1 MKSLHNLALASVEAY
16 QNEMVKGTG
25 ACGLHRGGGPRLEVL
40 ESRVMLAMD
49 PIQFRY
55 DFDTTGWF
63 SDPTLGQTRRDALQ
77 RAANDLTS
85 RLNDTLAAIPSPSG
99 TNMWTADFD
108 NPGTGNRQQLANLV
122 VPANTLIVFVGS
134 RDLPGS
140 LDGQASGGFSS
151 SGEQAWN
158 DLILG
163 RGETGAVGPA
173 AARTDVGPWGG
184 AIAFDPAETWNYD
197 PITGNFY
204 NVAQHEIG
212 HLLGITLGF
221 ADNTGTYQPTVWENN
236 VTDSNFDGTA
246 AVAAFGGPV
255 PVIND
260 GNGAHFQ
267 NQVMSDGRRVT
278 MAREGDGTARG
289 FTTLDFAALDDIGWE
304 LRPAAQV
311 PGPTTTPGSAA
322 PFTAITGISGIQVVA
337 KPAGFEVRDTSR
349 VVFNGRLY
357 RGYTDADENVHIE
370 VSPDT
375 TPNFGNSR
383 DTGQQARGNPSLT
396 VNNGKLFIAWTGTNS
411 DQNLNVAQVNVD
423 SNGIFTGLTTGTH
436 EVLGYTSDH
445 APGIGAH
452 REALVLAHSGQPVD
466 ISGDEKLYLD
476 VRAERGSKTSW
487 GPGAFDTGQLTEH
500 PPVLTVFDN
509 GASNEIYLYW
519 IGTDGGDNYARVDF
533 ASASFTPPQSFGVG
547 GRSLTVDGD
556 QRAWL

>member
-1 MKSLHNLALASVEAY
+1 M
-16 QNEMVKGTG
+16 
-25 ACGLHRGGGPRLEVL
+25 
-40 ESRVMLAMD
+40 
-49 PIQFRY
+49 
-55 DFDTTGWF
+55 
-63 SDPTLGQTRRDALQ
+63 
-77 RAANDLTS
+77 
-85 RLNDTLAAIPSPSG
+85 
-99 TNMWTADFD
+99 
-108 NPGTGNRQQLANLV
+108 
-122 VPANTLIVFVGS
+122 
-134 RDLPGS
+134 
-140 LDGQASGGFSS
+140 
-151 SGEQAWN
+151 
-158 DLILG
+158 
-163 RGETGAVGPA
+163 
-173 AARTDVGPWGG
+173 
-184 AIAFDPAETWNYD
+184 
-197 PITGNFY
+197 
-204 NVAQHEIG
+204 
-212 HLLGITLGF
+212 
-221 ADNTGTYQPTVWENN
+221 
-236 VTDSNFDGTA
+236 
-246 AVAAFGGPV
+246 AAFGGPV

-311 PGPTTTPGSAA
+311 PGPTTPPGSAA

-556 QRAWL
+556 QPALGFDDDITIERTAAGGIKVTLNGEVAEYGPNALDNVVVNTGGGNNTIRVLSILPGVVITINGAGTDRLTFGPGQPAPVFTPDANGLPGFGTLNVGGALIHLKGLEFVDGVTPDVTGVQLTSVTIDENGVATVTGTFADPGSYSTHSMGINWGDGTSDPAARLILGERSFTATHRYLDDNPTGTPFDIYSITASVTDNDNLADSGTSSVTVKNVAPQLQSVRSDSGNRREWSGHAQRRHR